1 MKLLYLLPFI
11 LFGCTK
17 KSPFSGPSIEIPEM
31 YIIAV
36 YTDVCPSGNTVY
48 HDVAKEEYDKVY
60 DQLTGEDCDI
70 VEFYSMT
77 DNATVSGWFLSSYA
91 PN

>member
-17 KSPFSGPSIEIPEM
+17 KSPYYDLHS
-31 YIIAV
+31 IAV
-36 YTDVCPSGNTVY
+36 YTDVCPSGETRY
-48 HDVAKEEYDKVY
+48 HNVEKEEYDKVH

-77 DNATVSGWFLSSYA
+77 YNRTVSGWFLSSYA